1 MPLCLSALRMGG
13 SGAKAEVL
21 ALYKERC
28 PGLCSVFFSGA
39 SECEVDKQGR
49 ILIPGNLRAY
59 AHLEKEVVVI
69 GVSSRVEIWARD
81 LWEQYSARAASTYE
95 EIAEKIVDF
104 DLTI

>member
-1 MPLCLSALRMGG
+1 M
-13 SGAKAEVL
+13 
-21 ALYKERC
+21 
-28 PGLCSVFFSGA
+28 
-39 SECEVDKQGR
+39 
-49 ILIPGNLRAY
+49 
-59 AHLEKEVVVI
+59 VI